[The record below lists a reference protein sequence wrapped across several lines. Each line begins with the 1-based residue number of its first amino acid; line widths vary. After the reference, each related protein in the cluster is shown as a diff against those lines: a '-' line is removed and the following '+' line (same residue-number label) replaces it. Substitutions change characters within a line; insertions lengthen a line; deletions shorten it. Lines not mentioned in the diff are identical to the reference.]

1 MLNGAVSLTV
11 LQRPASLFRQSEA
24 RTSRP
29 HGGTRLWKC
38 PSEKMGAGGGRRHS
52 PRHQSLLVLLPA
64 VRSQKMRLL
73 SPLLDATSVPS
84 CFPQSLRVLDP
95 VRVLR
100 ANKASTMHLK
110 AVRAKAA
117 ESLRCISRRIT
128 MRDATRRLS
137 ARGFSSGHR
146 FASSVWLRA
155 EGGGAQAP
163 TAQGLQTD
171 RYTGIVKL

>member
-73 SPLLDATSVPS
+73 PPPQCDFCPLLL
-84 CFPQSLRVLDP
+84 PQSLAGSRPRSCLAREQGIHDASESRTRQGSRV
-95 VRVLR
+95 
-100 ANKASTMHLK
+100 SEMHL
-110 AVRAKAA
+110 AA
-117 ESLRCISRRIT
+117 YNH
-128 MRDATRRLS
+128 A
-137 ARGFSSGHR
+137 
-146 FASSVWLRA
+146 
-155 EGGGAQAP
+155 
-163 TAQGLQTD
+163 
-171 RYTGIVKL
+171 

>member
-64 VRSQKMRLL
+64 VRSQKMLLL
-73 SPLLDATSVPS
+73 SLLNATSVPS
-84 CFPQSLRVLDP
+84 CFRRVLRVLDP

-117 ESLRCISRRIT
+117 ESLRCISRRISI
-128 MRDATRRLS
+128 RDATRQLS

>member
-1 MLNGAVSLTV
+1 MRSLSPSCNVPPRSSDRARLAPRALMGGHDCGSALPRKWVQGAV
-11 LQRPASLFRQSEA
+11 A
-24 RTSRP
+24 
-29 HGGTRLWKC
+29 GTHQGISHCWCCYPRCGLRKC
-38 PSEKMGAGGGRRHS
+38 YFC
-52 PRHQSLLVLLPA
+52 
-64 VRSQKMRLL
+64 
-73 SPLLDATSVPS
+73 PLLNATSVPS
-84 CFPQSLRVLDP
+84 CFRRVLRVLDP

-117 ESLRCISRRIT
+117 ESLRCISRRISI
-128 MRDATRRLS
+128 RDATRQLS